1 MGIIEWLNA
10 NAGSGLVL
18 VLLLLLAAMV
28 LLIINVA
35 RVNRIAKE
43 TIENTL
49 NIKVDFIASTAES
62 KDIKLGIYNSNFRD
76 IIISAFGF
84 VYFDQQIDFFG
95 NYRKETGQAEM
106 KVVVSARSNIEYVLP
121 VELLESIIFANNF
134 RHRRIKKLQAYIIDS
149 IGAKKVVSA
158 RHIRSILK
166 RRLKERERLAKEAAI
181 ANRDPNMK
189 WYTKLM
195 FWKPQSE
202 VPSAKKITTTS
213 KKPSRTKSTVNK
225 EQ

>member
-28 LLIINVA
+28 LLIINVS

-95 NYRKETGQAEM
+95 NYRKETGQVEM

-134 RHRRIKKLQAYIIDS
+134 RHRHIKKLQAYIIDS

-158 RHIRSILK
+158 RHIRAILK
-166 RRLKERERLAKEAAI
+166 RRLKERELLAKEAAL
-181 ANRDPNMK
+181 ANRDPNLR

-195 FWKPQSE
+195 FWKPQTVETST
-202 VPSAKKITTTS
+202 KKTVSIP
-213 KKPSRTKSTVNK
+213 KKTTKSRSTNTK
-225 EQ
+225 E